1 MTWSDRASRFRD
13 LHRSASPFLLPSVER
28 VFSVSQLEALGFQA
42 AEVSTAHVEDLL
54 PCTAANADARAAVDT
69 GCVGVRFH
77 DSPAQIEAAAR
88 AFPDLLITASTSLGD
103 SLDAA
108 LERLR
113 RYHEAGA
120 DVVEVLGLRRA
131 EDIARVASV
140 GAWVN
145 VTLGLGGIPPSLALL
160 GELGVTRVSTG
171 DVLDRL
177 GSEAATRAAREM
189 LDHGTFEFLV
199 EL

>member
-1 MTWSDRASRFRD
+1 M
-13 LHRSASPFLLPSVER
+13 V
-28 VFSVSQLEALGFQA
+28 SVSQLQSMGFEAVEVRTPA
-42 AEVSTAHVEDLL
+42 AEHVL
-54 PCTAANADARAAVDT
+54 PCSATHTDARTAVDA
-69 GCVGVRFH
+69 GCVGVHFH
-77 DSPAQIEAAAR
+77 DSIKQIEAASVAY
-88 AFPDLLITASTSLGD
+88 PDLVITASTSVD
-103 SLDAA
+103 ESLEDA

-113 RYHEAGA
+113 RYRDAGA
-120 DVVEVLGLRRA
+120 EVVEVLGLRRA

-145 VTLGLGGIPPSLALL
+145 VTLGLGGVPPSLALL

-171 DVLDRL
+171 DVLERL
-177 GSEAATRAAREM
+177 GPEAAMRAAREM